1 MWYWGGISVEIFTI
15 TGRTFMNDMRPL
27 VCGMMES
34 IKTHSISLKGDQFFD
49 PTTLV
54 HTHWLIPVSNLSKR
68 CSVCSWR
75 RMWCVWRNSGKRR
88 AMNVKCWALNS
99 HEKLYWRLHENHFS
113 MKEYEQL
120 RIHTVFKWIYE
131 RNMEKMK
138 KFQKVFT
145 LDYKTPELN
154 MKFDIFSL
162 SLLFCLYPN
171 ASIEGP

>member
-1 MWYWGGISVEIFTI
+1 
-15 TGRTFMNDMRPL
+15 
-27 VCGMMES
+27 
-34 IKTHSISLKGDQFFD
+34 
-49 PTTLV
+49 
-54 HTHWLIPVSNLSKR
+54 
-68 CSVCSWR
+68 
-75 RMWCVWRNSGKRR
+75 
-88 AMNVKCWALNS
+88 
-99 HEKLYWRLHENHFS
+99 